1 MIKGE
6 ARGVAKYSRRHVEKI
21 GWDLNE
27 HFAYFLHNSVA
38 EDTDITDVSPER
50 LWKGLYH
57 RKIKYPKATVLYWK
71 LMLNKMRTEEP

>member
-27 HFAYFLHNSVA
+27 HFAYFLHNVRY
-38 EDTDITDVSPER
+38 IP
-50 LWKGLYH
+50 LFGLTFES
-57 RKIKYPKATVLYWK
+57 KD
-71 LMLNKMRTEEP
+71 